1 MKNEFLSLIKH
12 PLKSFLFLLTKL
24 PSAFFCGIRVVYVDA
39 GQCRVSVP
47 YKWLTQN
54 PFKST
59 YFACQAM
66 AAEMSTGVLAM
77 GNLYKEPPTSML
89 ITKMTARYYKK
100 ATDKV
105 IFTFEDGHQMS
116 NVIREAISTGKPMEF
131 TALSKGVNQKGE
143 LVSEFEFT
151 WSFKTK

>member
-1 MKNEFLSLIKH
+1 MKNEFITLIQH
-12 PLKSFLFLLTKL
+12 PLKSMLFLLTKL
-24 PSAFFCGIRVVYVDA
+24 PVAFFCGIRVVYVDA

-66 AAEMSTGVLAM
+66 AAEMSTGVMAM
-77 GNLYKEPPTSML
+77 GNLYKEVPTSML

-100 ATDKV
+100 ATGKV
-105 IFTFEDGHQMS
+105 IFTCEDGLQMT
-116 NVIREAISTGKPMEF
+116 NIIGEAISSGKPMEF
-131 TALSKGVNQKGE
+131 TALSRGLNQKGE